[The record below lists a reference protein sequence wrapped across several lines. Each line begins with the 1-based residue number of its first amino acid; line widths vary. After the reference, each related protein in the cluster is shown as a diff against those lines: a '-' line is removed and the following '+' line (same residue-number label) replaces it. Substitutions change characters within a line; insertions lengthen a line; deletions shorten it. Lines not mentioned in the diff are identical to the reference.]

1 MAESASIGAG
11 LLNDVRAFSRAG
23 ALETAGLSGLP
34 VQGHAHMSA
43 EPDTMQ
49 AKTDYS
55 DVVAEVLA
63 YLGKRVDACTRAGID
78 RSKIVIDPGFG
89 FGKTVEQNYQLL
101 ARLSE
106 FKTLGLPI
114 LVGLS
119 RKSMIG
125 AVTGRPADQRVTPS
139 GAGGFGGRAGC
150 YNSARPRCSSNKRC
164 TDVWAATLG
173 GGDGS

>member
-1 MAESASIGAG
+1 
-11 LLNDVRAFSRAG
+11 
-23 ALETAGLSGLP
+23 
-34 VQGHAHMSA
+34 
-43 EPDTMQ
+43 MQ
-49 AKTDYS
+49 TRTEYS

-63 YLGKRVDACTRAGID
+63 YLRKRVDACTRAGID
-78 RSKIVIDPGFG
+78 RSTIVIDPGFG

-125 AVTGRPADQRVTPS
+125 AITGRPADQRVTPS
-139 GAGGFGGRAGC
+139 AVLAVLAVERGATIVRVHDVAQTRD
-150 YNSARPRCSSNKRC
+150 AL
-164 TDVWAATLG
+164 DVWAATLG

>member
-1 MAESASIGAG
+1 M
-11 LLNDVRAFSRAG
+11 
-23 ALETAGLSGLP
+23 
-34 VQGHAHMSA
+34 
-43 EPDTMQ
+43 
-49 AKTDYS
+49 
-55 DVVAEVLA
+55 
-63 YLGKRVDACTRAGID
+63 
-78 RSKIVIDPGFG
+78 IDPGFG

-106 FKTLGLPI
+106 FKALGLPI

-139 GAGGFGGRAGC
+139 AVLAVLAAERGATIVRVHDVAETRD
-150 YNSARPRCSSNKRC
+150 AL
-164 TDVWAATLG
+164 DVWAATLG